1 MDQKSP
7 KGDHWAILMGAEVRV
22 ENPRQSL
29 RGAVEDVIAIDKYLN
44 TCSTPID
51 VTLLMTQPPSTAN
64 LPIPSSKYD
73 SPSYNNVID
82 RLKRVIRCG
91 RSGDYVYIH
100 FSGHGSRNK
109 DGALAL
115 VLQGPSPEESKYLY
129 GEIFRSAIDK
139 MVKKGMFVTIV
150 LDCCFSGRV
159 LRTGRLLR
167 SDIRYIEY
175 DPIVDD
181 HSDHSNPFEGGD
193 EDSTRGAAYVL
204 PRGIGHGQQLLDP
217 AGYTI
222 LTACDLDEEATEID
236 IDGVSRRGA
245 LSYFLLESLVTLRK
259 RGMQISHQSLHQHLR
274 ASFHVRY
281 YHQTPMLYGKN
292 GISFFDGLILNKSM
306 ALVSAYKQKQGN
318 IVLDAGEA
326 HGVHVGDEYA
336 LYPFTISEN
345 PLELRRELCVTAE
358 VIKVLHVT
366 SQLRMC
372 DVSDVTKVED
382 DSSWKAKILTSLSP
396 HRVQVFLM
404 RSVTNPGVLLN
415 GAQNAPFL
423 SLVAEQYPSQ
433 DGERPDHTPE
443 RVMFKVGVDDKSM
456 YEIMDVHGVR
466 IAGFPELSANN
477 AGVNQTLLKALEHI
491 ATYKF
496 FERLENMNP
505 DSQFESSFSITCNDR
520 VPNYNGF
527 YEIPHGETL
536 SLTFTNLGTV
546 PKHLAVLSFSSC
558 WEILNL
564 IEDSGNGASLTISPK
579 KPGESGE
586 VELPLEMEVPTHMRA
601 RGLQQTEDIVRVFI
615 TSKPTTFPLMLLPR
629 IDDELRGGQKLMID
643 RLEALIWGLSGLRG
657 GDAGDWSTRTFLIRT
672 TNDKV
677 TA

>member
-64 LPIPSSKYD
+64 LPILSSKYD

-259 RGMQISHQSLHQHLR
+259 R
-274 ASFHVRY
+274 
-281 YHQTPMLYGKN
+281 
-292 GISFFDGLILNKSM
+292 
-306 ALVSAYKQKQGN
+306 VSAYKQKQGN

-443 RVMFKVGVDDKSM
+443 RVMFKVGVDDKSI
-456 YEIMDVHGVR
+456 YEIMDIHGVR

-546 PKHLAVLSFSSC
+546 LKHLAVLSFSSC